1 MSFGNTKRAFV
12 LVALVAALLGSALA
26 ADPSTVNTRLSK
38 EQRAQMAG
46 AHEKMAACLRSDRPL
61 EECREEMHAS
71 CVNLFGDEGCPM
83 MGGVR
88 LRDRPIKRPPPER
101 LDSR

>member
-1 MSFGNTKRAFV
+1 MSFGNSKNAFV
-12 LVALVAALLGSALA
+12 MMALVAALIGSALA
-26 ADPSTVNTRLSK
+26 AEPSTENTGLSK
-38 EQRAQMAG
+38 EQRAQMAV
-46 AHEKMAACLRSDRPL
+46 AHEKMAACLQSDRPL
-61 EECREEMHAS
+61 EECREEMHAN
-71 CVNLFGDEGCPM
+71 CVGLLGDEGCPM